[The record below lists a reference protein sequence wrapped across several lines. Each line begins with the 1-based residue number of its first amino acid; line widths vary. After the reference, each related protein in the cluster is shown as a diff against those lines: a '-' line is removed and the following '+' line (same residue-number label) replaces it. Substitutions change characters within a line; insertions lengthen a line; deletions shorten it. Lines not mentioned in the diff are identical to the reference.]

1 MALSSKS
8 WDVETAT
15 ELLLSNW
22 TYSTMITTHAPLSR
36 FPTPLTP
43 PMSKLDSLP
52 IWIKK
57 HLDSPT
63 QCIYESITSFSLSI
77 WHYSLF
83 LNSHIISNLR
93 CPPPPSDLSVP
104 FPQQYSVFLTF
115 CHRHPLCPPHTDHV
129 ILITV
134 LDVSISSPSSIL
146 HNHSSSFMWNPI
158 FTMPVNQNKKH
169 SNTTLT
175 FDTHYT
181 IAKDQDWNTHKK
193 KQ

>member
-1 MALSSKS
+1 MDKKAPRLP
-8 WDVETAT
+8 
-15 ELLLSNW
+15 N
-22 TYSTMITTHAPLSR
+22 TMHLRVHYIFFSLH
-36 FPTPLTP
+36 LT
-43 PMSKLDSLP
+43 LQSLP
-52 IWIKK
+52 KLSH
-57 HLDSPT
+57 HLKLT
-63 QCIYESITSFSLSI
+63 L
-77 WHYSLF
+77 
-83 LNSHIISNLR
+83 
-93 CPPPPSDLSVP
+93 PPPSDLSVP

>member
-63 QCIYESITSFSLSI
+63 QCIYESLTSFSLSV

-93 CPPPPSDLSVP
+93 RLPPPFWFKCAFPST
-104 FPQQYSVFLTF
+104 VFRISHL
-115 CHRHPLCPPHTDHV
+115 L
-129 ILITV
+129 
-134 LDVSISSPSSIL
+134 SSPSSV
-146 HNHSSSFMWNPI
+146 SSSYWSRNSYHSAGRFHI
-158 FTMPVNQNKKH
+158 FPLLHFAQSLKLFYVESHLYDASKSK
-169 SNTTLT
+169 
-175 FDTHYT
+175 
-181 IAKDQDWNTHKK
+181 
-193 KQ
+193 